1 MKKVIALAVA
11 FAAVAVIAG
20 SEANAQNF
28 SFNNGF
34 QFGAG
39 ARAAAVG
46 NSGFS
51 FGNPGFGNPGFSFGN
66 RGSGFG
72 NRGFGF
78 GFSQFGT
85 GLQNRQVRPPYFAE
99 FPPVYYSGIVRRPY
113 GISPFAAPAGVVP
126 VELNHAV
133 QVQPK
138 VVGNP
143 YFKRDNAAPVSAMES
158 VKENPAS
165 TENKS
170 TKVIDS
176 DEEIGSILNASYDLN
191 DN

>member
-11 FAAVAVIAG
+11 FAAVAVVAG

-78 GFSQFGT
+78 GQFGT